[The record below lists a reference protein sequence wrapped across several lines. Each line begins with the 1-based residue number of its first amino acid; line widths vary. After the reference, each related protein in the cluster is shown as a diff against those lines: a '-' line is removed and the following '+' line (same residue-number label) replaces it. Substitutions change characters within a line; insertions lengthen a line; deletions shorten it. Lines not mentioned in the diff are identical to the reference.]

1 MYICMI
7 ELIIVL
13 KMLPECLVKTMLMK
27 FFITT
32 IILCKYQS
40 LGKIAIKFL
49 Q

>member
-1 MYICMI
+1 MYDRAHNC
-7 ELIIVL
+7 V
-13 KMLPECLVKTMLMK
+13 KNVLPECLVKTMLMK
-27 FFITT
+27 FSITI